1 MKRYY
6 RILLVALLAI
16 DLFFIGLV
24 TVRSVSDQIPDT
36 MWTYVGREET
46 LFTNLPAKAE
56 IGRAH
61 V

>member
-6 RILLVALLAI
+6 RISLVALLAI

-36 MWTYVGREET
+36 MWTYVG
-46 LFTNLPAKAE
+46 LSL
-56 IGRAH
+56 IH
-61 V
+61 I